1 MSLCN
6 HLLLTPTWWLL
17 PPDVQ
22 YNLDGESRLRGI
34 MGCFSALGT
43 VAFAYG
49 GHNVVLEIQ
58 VIIKTILLLHVQQNL
73 RRAS

>member
-1 MSLCN
+1 MQVVSLYAA
-6 HLLLTPTWWLL
+6 
-17 PPDVQ
+17 VE
-22 YNLDGESRLRGI
+22 YNLDHESHLRGI

-58 VIIKTILLLHVQQNL
+58 VRELPAELLPSAIIQLLVCH
-73 RRAS
+73 